1 MEFERKRYHS
11 HLDMAPLID
20 VVFNLLLFFMLTSQ
34 LIQEPAIKIKLP
46 ISKTAQSSSER
57 INTIT
62 ITITKQGFIY
72 LLDKQIDLEKLSK
85 SVDLLVKDKEKE
97 FLRIK
102 ADKDA
107 CVDILIKVIDEVKK
121 LGVKNFNIITE
132 RR

>member
-11 HLDMAPLID
+11 HIDMAPLID

-46 ISKTAQSSSER
+46 TSKTAQLSSER

-62 ITITKQGFIY
+62 ITITKRGFIY

-85 SVDLLVKDKEKE
+85 AVDLLVKDKEKE

-107 CVDILIKVIDEVKK
+107 SVDILIKVIDEVKGV
-121 LGVKNFNIITE
+121 GVKNFNIITE